1 MSDVKVVKLVT
12 GEELLAS
19 VTDKTDTEDAYLLEK
34 PYVMVMGPEGIGT
47 MPFIPYAES
56 DEVLI
61 SRLHIVV
68 VLEPKEAVKQ
78 QYSKMVGKIILNE
91 SRIQLA
97 N

>member
-19 VTDKTDTEDAYLLEK
+19 VTDQIGVWLLEK

-47 MPFIPYAES
+47 MPFIPYAETE
-56 DEVLI
+56 EVVI
-61 SRLHIVV
+61 DKNHVVV
-68 VLEPKEAVKQ
+68 VLEPKESIKAS
-78 QYSKMVGKIILNE
+78 YSKMVGKIILNE
-91 SRIQLA
+91 SKIQLA